1 MKQPSLVAAPAS
13 GARRALVF
21 GSVLALLA
29 GIGYLIFELGRY
41 QANYSVLDAREERI
55 ALNATIA
62 ELEDANEALRRRVA
76 ILETSSDVD
85 QEAYAQV
92 ESSLGELQEEIRA
105 KEKELAFYRG
115 IVSPADGRAG
125 LRIQTLELNPVT
137 GSEQLYQLRL
147 VLVQAMKQDRRISGV
162 VLLNFVGE
170 QDGEPARLA
179 LRDLQRDGESAEI
192 AFSFRFFQDFEEEL
206 MLPAGFVPATV
217 EVEVRPKGRNAKV
230 MNEVF
235 PWPSELLSE
244 VR

>member
-1 MKQPSLVAAPAS
+1 MKQPSLVAAPSS
-13 GARRALVF
+13 GARRALVLGLVF
-21 GSVLALLA
+21 ALLA

-41 QANYSVLDAREERI
+41 QAKYSVLDAREERR
-55 ALNATIA
+55 ALNETIA
-62 ELEDANEALRRRVA
+62 GLEQANETLRRRVA

-92 ESSLGELQEEIRA
+92 ESTLSELQEEIRD

-115 IVSPADGRAG
+115 IVSPADGQAG
-125 LRIQTLELNPVT
+125 LRIETLELKPVV
-137 GSEQLYQLRL
+137 GDEQLYQLRL

-170 QDGEPARLA
+170 RDGEPARLA
-179 LRDLQRDGESAEI
+179 LQDLKREGESGEI
-192 AFSFRFFQDFEEEL
+192 AFSFRFFQDFEREL
-206 MLPAGFVPATV
+206 LLPEGFVPATV

-235 PWPSELLSE
+235 PWPTERLSE

>member
-13 GARRALVF
+13 GGRRALVF
-21 GSVLALLA
+21 GLVFVLLG

-41 QANYSVLDAREERI
+41 QANYSVLDARQERR
-55 ALNATIA
+55 ALNEKIG
-62 ELEDANEALRRRVA
+62 ELAVANEELRRRIA

-85 QEAYAQV
+85 QEAYARV
-92 ESSLGELQEEIRA
+92 ESSLSELQNEIRD

-115 IVSPADGRAG
+115 IVSPADGQPG
-125 LRIQTLELNPVT
+125 LRIQALELSPVT
-137 GSEQLYQLRL
+137 GSEELYQLRL

-170 QDGEPARLA
+170 REGEPARLT
-179 LRDLQRDGESAEI
+179 LRDLVRDGDSTEI
-192 AFSFRFFQDFEEEL
+192 AFSFRFFQDFEQEL
-206 MLPAGFVPATV
+206 VLPEGFVPATV

-235 PWPSELLSE
+235 PWPEQLMSE